1 MNAADRIAYAE
12 RKLADAQKEA
22 ANAQAYLEWALG
34 VAQDEIDKANSE
46 LVAPGALI
54 ADFGGKLYVSV
65 KRAGFSLEPRIES
78 GTGYTTVTSRAAE
91 LRCECGQ
98 AGEWSY
104 PTKADVVVSRHW
116 HSDSEAGRKPHLTIV
131 HTALHKPPCD
141 HWIRVPLKMDL
152 A

>member
-1 MNAADRIAYAE
+1 MNAADRIAYAG

-34 VAQDEIDKANSE
+34 VAQDEIDQANRE

-54 ADFGGKLYVSV
+54 AEFGGKLYVSL
-65 KRAGFSLEPRIES
+65 RSAGFDIRHEVAEFEA
-78 GTGYTTVTSRAAE
+78 RAVVAGRMAH

-98 AGEWSY
+98 TSEWDA
-104 PTKADVVVSRHW
+104 PGWGKAVAYRYS
-116 HSDSEAGRKPHLTIV
+116 HSESAVDRKYHLTIV
-131 HTALHKPPCD
+131 RTRLDAPPCE
-141 HWIRVPLKMDL
+141 HWLQVPLKMDP